1 MTPQNFIAQW
11 GAPGGVPGPAYALN
25 EEQGA
30 QSHFLDLC
38 ELLGVPKPGSAE
50 GYRFEEKSNVIGGKT
65 GYADVFMR
73 GVFAWENKAPGKN
86 LDTALKQLLTYSLAL
101 SNPPILVVS
110 DRLSIRIHTQFTGH
124 PSATHTVAI
133 DEMDQPDK
141 LALLR
146 RIWTAPESFKPR
158 QTNRDITEAAA
169 RSFAAL
175 AEGLRQRGSAA
186 GESTASQQQRANQV
200 AHFLTQCLFCFFA
213 EDVGLLPGRMFE
225 RLLNNKQATP
235 ERLSQGLTQL
245 FSAMKDGGLYGADD
259 IPWFNGGLFQQIA
272 VPPLSAPDLAEL
284 RRAADLNWSAIDVSI
299 FGTLFERGLDPSKR
313 SQLGAHYTDPATI
326 ERLIG
331 PVIRRPLLQKWEL
344 LAQQIQALAAKITKK
359 GDRHYRAAH
368 QLFITWLDELKHYR
382 ALDPACGSGN
392 FLYLALKCLKDV
404 EHHSHLQA
412 SALGLDREA
421 DLVTGPHNVLGIEL
435 NEYAAELAR
444 VTVWIGEL
452 QWRLAHGYE
461 FKTNPVLDTLEH
473 IECRDA
479 LLDWGAAQTMP
490 EQAAAPAQGAAQV
503 AGSDHDFAQQNS
515 CSDPAT
521 GTPPHPGP
529 QGTAATPKEAV
540 WPAAN
545 VVIGNP
551 PFLGGSKKRGE
562 LGVHYIQALDAVY
575 APAVPGAADLVCYWF
590 DKARAQMAAGQLQ
603 RAGLVTTN
611 SIRGGANRKVLD
623 AICAQTRIF
632 EAWSDEPWINN
643 GAAVRVSL
651 VAFGNDDATNL
662 NGIPVKI
669 IYSDLTGAD
678 DDVTALDLSAA
689 QKLSTNSGAVF
700 EGLRKDGP
708 LDIAGDIA
716 RKWLQLP
723 NPHGKSNAQVL
734 FPLINGMDVTRRPRD
749 SWVIDTG
756 ESMTEQDASLFEAPF
771 EHIMTVVKP
780 IRLENNDRIRRSFWW
795 RFGRNG
801 EKLRSALTSLPRY
814 INTPRVAKHRLFVWQ
829 LIPSI
834 PDTAT
839 VAIARADDTT
849 FGILHSRFH
858 ELWSLRMCTWLGVG
872 NDPRYTPTTC
882 FETFPFPAGLTP
894 ADTAHQRTE
903 ALEGGALIPADL
915 PDTLPEALPTHNLE
929 PKQAPAPVHQAQ
941 EAIKIISTRQ
951 AATAIAQAAQR
962 LSTLRQAWLNPPEW
976 THTVPEVVPLGMATS
991 PYPDRTVAKPGFEK
1005 ELSKRTLTNLYN
1017 QRPAWLAA
1025 AHAQLD
1031 AAVAAA
1037 YGWGDYT
1044 ADMQGDEILR
1054 RLLALN
1060 LERAHTQ
1067 GQCLAREGPGC

>member
-1 MTPQNFIAQW
+1 MTPQDFIAKW

-38 ELLGVPKPGSAE
+38 ELLGVPKPGSSE
-50 GYRFEEKSNVIGGKT
+50 GYRFEEKSTVIGGKT

-110 DRLSIRIHTQFTGH
+110 DRLTIRIHTQFTGH
-124 PSATHTVAI
+124 PSATHEVRIA
-133 DEMDQPDK
+133 EMDQPAN

-146 RIWTAPESFKPR
+146 RIWTAPESFKPQ

-175 AEGLRQRGSAA
+175 AEGLRQRGATP
-186 GESTASQQQRANQV
+186 GENTASQQQRANQV

-225 RLLNNKQATP
+225 RLVNNKQATP
-235 ERLSQGLTQL
+235 ERLTQGLTQL
-245 FSAMKDGGLYGADD
+245 FGTMQNGGLYGVDD
-259 IPWFNGGLFQQIA
+259 IPWFNGGLFQTIA
-272 VPPLSAPDLAEL
+272 VPPLSAPDLTEL

-299 FGTLFERGLDPSKR
+299 FGTLFERGLDPAKR

-326 ERLIG
+326 ERLID

-344 LAQQIQALAAKITKK
+344 IAQQIQALAAKIAKK

-368 QLFITWLDELKHYR
+368 ALFITWLDELKNYR

-412 SALGLDREA
+412 AELGLDREA

-479 LLDWGAAQTMP
+479 LLTEGGTEAA
-490 EQAAAPAQGAAQV
+490 
-503 AGSDHDFAQQNS
+503 
-515 CSDPAT
+515 
-521 GTPPHPGP
+521 
-529 QGTAATPKEAV
+529 
-540 WPAAN
+540 WPAAD
-545 VVIGNP
+545 VVVGNP
-551 PFLGGSKKRGE
+551 PFLGDRKMIRE
-562 LGVHYIQALDAVY
+562 LGEDYTTLLRSTY
-575 APAVPGAADLVCYWF
+575 EGRVPGGADLVCYWF

-632 EAWSDEPWINN
+632 DAWSDEPWVND

-651 VAFGNDDATNL
+651 VAFGSAEQAPRLDGLEVNTIAADLSSHTDANAT
-662 NGIPVKI
+662 
-669 IYSDLTGAD
+669 DLTQAQRLPSNTDTSFIGTQKNGPF
-678 DDVTALDLSAA
+678 DVPYEV
-689 QKLSTNSGAVF
+689 AV
-700 EGLRKDGP
+700 
-708 LDIAGDIA
+708 
-716 RKWLQLP
+716 KWLQQP
-723 NPHGKSNAQVL
+723 NPHGKPNSLVIRPWA
-734 FPLINGMDVTRRPRD
+734 NGLAVTRRPENT
-749 SWVIDTG
+749 WVIDFDK
-756 ESMTEQDASLFEAPF
+756 MTEADCSLFEAPF
-771 EHIMTVVKP
+771 AHVVEFVKP
-780 IRLENNDRIRRSFWW
+780 TRIDLRRDWHRLHWW
-795 RFGRNG
+795 CHGDPRPSM
-801 EKLRSALTSLPRY
+801 KLALQNIERQ
-814 INTPRVAKHRLFVWQ
+814 IITPRVSKHRVFAWFSNQVL
-829 LIPSI
+829 
-834 PDTAT
+834 PDSAV

-858 ELWSLRMCTWLGVG
+858 ELWALRMGTSLE
-872 NDPRYTPTTC
+872 DRPRYTPTTC

-903 ALEGGALIPADL
+903 AVEGGALIPADL
-915 PDTLPEALPTHNLE
+915 PDTLSDALHTEDFKPNQPL
-929 PKQAPAPVHQAQ
+929 APVHQAPA
-941 EAIKIISTRQ
+941 AIKTIPPRQ

-962 LSTLRQAWLNPPEW
+962 LNALRQAWLNPPEW
-976 THTVPEVVPLGMATS
+976 TDTVPEVVPLGLSAS
-991 PYPDRTVAKPGFEK
+991 PYPDRIVPKPGFEK
-1005 ELSKRTLTNLYN
+1005 ELAKRTLTNLYN
-1017 QRPAWLAA
+1017 LRPAWLAA

-1037 YGWGDYT
+1037 YGWADYT
-1044 ADMQGDEILR
+1044 ANMPDDEILR

-1060 LERAHTQ
+1060 LQRSTS
-1067 GQCLAREGPGC
+1067 EGA